1 MWVEFDVLSSSHAHS
16 STVELP
22 HFPPHY
28 GRWVHTSIGG
38 VSSTVRRVDVLRSRS
53 WRGGRGKA
61 APEEDNKGG
70 SKGKQQ
76 MEGKHLGGSK
86 GKQQIEGK
94 HLGESGGKQQI
105 EGKHLGESGGNRLE
119 GISGK
124 QLEGTRTKQQVCS
137 VGGASSS
144 TYASTSL
151 PSSLPRFSTGPVTLF
166 ALGER
171 VDADSVDATAC
182 SVIKRNK
189 EEGEKRRKEE
199 EGGRRRKRKEEGR
212 EEEEGGTK

>member
-1 MWVEFDVLSSSHAHS
+1 M
-16 STVELP
+16 
-22 HFPPHY
+22 
-28 GRWVHTSIGG
+28 
-38 VSSTVRRVDVLRSRS
+38 
-53 WRGGRGKA
+53 
-61 APEEDNKGG
+61 
-70 SKGKQQ
+70 
-76 MEGKHLGGSK
+76 
-86 GKQQIEGK
+86 
-94 HLGESGGKQQI
+94 
-105 EGKHLGESGGNRLE
+105 E

-171 VDADSVDATAC
+171 VDADSVDSTAC

-199 EGGRRRKRKEEGR
+199 EGGGRRK
-212 EEEEGGTK
+212 EEEEGGGRRNKINKSSPLHIPFPSSRSATQLSTRFTAT

>member
-76 MEGKHLGGSK
+76 MEGKNLGGSK
-86 GKQQIEGK
+86 
-94 HLGESGGKQQI
+94 GKQQI

-171 VDADSVDATAC
+171 VDADSVDSTAC
-182 SVIKRNK
+182 SVIKRNEEEEEKRRKK
-189 EEGEKRRKEE
+189 EEGGGRRRKKEE
-199 EGGRRRKRKEEGR
+199 EGGGRRRKK
-212 EEEEGGTK
+212 EEEGGTK